1 MTSLGTFVLSSE
13 RRRAK
18 GAAVFSAALVVSAF
32 LGAGAATRRWS
43 VAAIAPLAGIATWF
57 LERRRWEKKLTRGTL
72 VLEGDALLLRRK
84 EQTIFKVPL
93 GGAKV
98 SGRTLRVAADQWART
113 QIVVEW
119 EDRALVA
126 KLEVPFK
133 PGPIDLEGPLPVTI
147 ELDRAA
153 SRAFD
158 ALSYGKL
165 K

>member
-1 MTSLGTFVLSSE
+1 MTDLGTFVLSSE
-13 RRRAK
+13 RRRAM

-43 VAAIAPLAGIATWF
+43 VAALAPIAGTLAWL

-84 EQTIFKVPL
+84 DQTIFKVPL
-93 GGAKV
+93 SQAKV
-98 SGRTLRVAADQWART
+98 SGRTIRVGRKQNARV
-113 QIVVEW
+113 QVVVQL

-126 KLEVPFK
+126 KLEVPFR
-133 PGPIDLEGPLPVTI
+133 PGPIDLEGPLPATI

-153 SRAFD
+153 SRTFD
-158 ALSYGKL
+158 ALSYKKL